1 MKILKKYLLVGA
13 IGIMPFCI
21 SACSDNDD
29 DSVVPI
35 FPSVETMNVAANSEQ
50 TFNFVSNM
58 AWRMSSS
65 ATWCTFPEVGE
76 KAQNISG
83 EAGSHTVRL
92 KISDESMKFDKE
104 TKAVLTLI
112 MDGQKQVVAEI
123 VRGAKEY
130 EFKVFDA
137 EGNETDVLNIGHK
150 GSLEFSVEA
159 NFEFAATSSPEW
171 LDEVV
176 MKTSPDNPGKKHT
189 TVTVKEEYV
198 KNSQHN
204 ASLVFGNEE
213 GTVAFPVPVSYAGMD
228 PTKIYIESEDLVNG
242 SFFNWMVSM
251 DGKTF
256 TKKNELTNETEE
268 IKDKMTFRI
277 TAANDEYTPVFMEE
291 YNGEFYFDDVEWMHL
306 VQNGETA
313 TFTVD
318 ASDRER
324 KGFVLVFP
332 NAVYHSFNGD
342 LKGNI
347 LEADGSIKYEYEQK
361 NFLVAF
367 SQKNATAGGGFFIR
381 NGLTWD
387 EIENVKV
394 TDPSILEYVMG
405 NCMYYGEDIYSV
417 NVKPNT
423 SLIIYPQL
431 PESVW
436 QCEMSAMI
444 MGDEYALI
452 ESITLDLFFDDTG
465 HCLQFKVPE
474 AATKPIYVVIKDNS
488 WQFLKVLVVIPNK

>member
-29 DSVVPI
+29 DSVAPI

-76 KAQNISG
+76 KAQTISG

-204 ASLVFGNEE
+204 ASLVFGNEQT
-213 GTVAFPVPVSYAGMD
+213 GLPA
-228 PTKIYIESEDLVNG
+228 
-242 SFFNWMVSM
+242 
-251 DGKTF
+251 
-256 TKKNELTNETEE
+256 
-268 IKDKMTFRI
+268 
-277 TAANDEYTPVFMEE
+277 
-291 YNGEFYFDDVEWMHL
+291 EFAQMGQSVMIP
-306 VQNGETA
+306 Q
-313 TFTVD
+313 
-318 ASDRER
+318 S
-324 KGFVLVFP
+324 
-332 NAVYHSFNGD
+332 
-342 LKGNI
+342 
-347 LEADGSIKYEYEQK
+347 
-361 NFLVAF
+361 
-367 SQKNATAGGGFFIR
+367 
-381 NGLTWD
+381 D
-387 EIENVKV
+387 EIDSLNLAVAV
-394 TDPSILEYVMG
+394 SVGSYV
-405 NCMYYGEDIYSV
+405 
-417 NVKPNT
+417 
-423 SLIIYPQL
+423 
-431 PESVW
+431 
-436 QCEMSAMI
+436 
-444 MGDEYALI
+444 
-452 ESITLDLFFDDTG
+452 
-465 HCLQFKVPE
+465 
-474 AATKPIYVVIKDNS
+474 
-488 WQFLKVLVVIPNK
+488 FLHGGK